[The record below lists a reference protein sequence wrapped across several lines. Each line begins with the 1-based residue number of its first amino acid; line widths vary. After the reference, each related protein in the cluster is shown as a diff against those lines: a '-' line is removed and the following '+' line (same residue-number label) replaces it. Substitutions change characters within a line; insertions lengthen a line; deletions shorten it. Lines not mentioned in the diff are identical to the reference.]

1 MEAPRSFARE
11 WSAQSLP
18 LAVGGVLKLRLC
30 ELWLLL
36 LGSSLNATFLPHEED
51 VDFINEYVNLHNE
64 LRGDVIPRGSNLRF
78 MTWDVALSRTA
89 RAWGKRCVFEHNIYL
104 EDVQM
109 VHPKFYGIGENMWVG
124 PENEF
129 TASIA
134 IRSWHAEKKMYNF
147 ENGSCS
153 GDCSNYVQL
162 VWDNSYKVGC
172 AVTPCSRIGHIIHA
186 AIFICNYAPGGT
198 LTRRPYEPGIFCTR
212 CGRHDKCT
220 DFLCNIENEDFIKDC
235 VRIHNKF
242 RSEVK
247 PTAGDMLYMTWD
259 PALAQIAKA
268 WAKNCQFSHNTR
280 LKPPYKLHP
289 NFTSLG
295 ENIWTGS
302 VSLFSV
308 SSAITNWYDEIQD
321 YDFKNRIC
329 KKVCGHY
336 TQVVWADSYKVGCA
350 VQFCS
355 KVSGFDALSNGAHFI
370 CNYGPGG
377 NYPTWPYKRGA
388 TCGACPNNDKCLDNL
403 CVNQQRDQ
411 VKRYYSVVLNYFT
424 YILFHILELL
434 SPHYFPSCTLK

>member
-1 MEAPRSFARE
+1 MRVTLATIAWMVSFVSSYSHTE
-11 WSAQSLP
+11 NILP
-18 LAVGGVLKLRLC
+18 
-30 ELWLLL
+30 
-36 LGSSLNATFLPHEED
+36 D
-51 VDFINEYVNLHNE
+51 
-64 LRGDVIPRGSNLRF
+64 
-78 MTWDVALSRTA
+78 
-89 RAWGKRCVFEHNIYL
+89 
-104 EDVQM
+104 
-109 VHPKFYGIGENMWVG
+109 
-124 PENEF
+124 
-129 TASIA
+129 
-134 IRSWHAEKKMYNF
+134 
-147 ENGSCS
+147 
-153 GDCSNYVQL
+153 
-162 VWDNSYKVGC
+162 
-172 AVTPCSRIGHIIHA
+172 
-186 AIFICNYAPGGT
+186 
-198 LTRRPYEPGIFCTR
+198 
-212 CGRHDKCT
+212 
-220 DFLCNIENEDFIKDC
+220 IENEDFIKDC

-268 WAKNCQFSHNTR
+268 WARNCQFSHNTR

-388 TCGACPNNDKCLDNL
+388 TCGACPNKDKCLDNL

-411 VKRYYSVVLNYFT
+411 VKRYYSVVYPGWPIYPRNRYTSLFLIVNSVIM
-424 YILFHILELL
+424 ILSVIITILVQHKYPNLVLL
-434 SPHYFPSCTLK
+434 D